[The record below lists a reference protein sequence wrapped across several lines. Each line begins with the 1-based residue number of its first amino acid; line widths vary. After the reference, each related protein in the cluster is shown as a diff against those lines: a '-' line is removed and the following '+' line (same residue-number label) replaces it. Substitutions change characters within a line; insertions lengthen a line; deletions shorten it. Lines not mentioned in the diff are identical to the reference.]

1 MEGRDGRPVRIASV
15 AAHTEREV
23 LRVPGGLQDHYAA
36 AFGGINFIEFKEE
49 TPCQL
54 PADPFARSTGAG
66 VAAVALLHGP
76 EPVLRDSHDDQQQ
89 RVEAGSETS
98 LQSLREMREMAYT
111 MKSLLLRNQ
120 IDELGSL
127 LNAGWQAKR
136 KLSPQISSDFVDG
149 LHRTLF
155 ENGAFGAKL
164 CGAGGGGYMLA
175 LVPLEK
181 KMRVVEA
188 LQTTGVVSVTEVTLA
203 DQGVE
208 VW

>member
-1 MEGRDGRPVRIASV
+1 
-15 AAHTEREV
+15 
-23 LRVPGGLQDHYAA
+23 
-36 AFGGINFIEFKEE
+36 
-49 TPCQL
+49 
-54 PADPFARSTGAG
+54 
-66 VAAVALLHGP
+66 
-76 EPVLRDSHDDQQQ
+76 
-89 RVEAGSETS
+89 
-98 LQSLREMREMAYT
+98 MREMAYT

-136 KLSPQISSDFVDG
+136 KLSPQISSDLVDG
-149 LHRTLF
+149 LHRTLI

-175 LVPLEK
+175 LVCLEK